1 MRLAWNLKK
10 VKLKIW
16 IMSESEFMIGMLRE
30 MASEL
35 REMRLEMA
43 RFRNEQREQ
52 KICSRFLTM
61 ADACEYLHISR
72 ATMTKR
78 LADGEISF
86 ATKKGK
92 SWLFPED
99 RLKAYAS
106 GMA

>member
-1 MRLAWNLKK
+1 MNESDMIRMLK
-10 VKLKIW
+10 
-16 IMSESEFMIGMLRE
+16 E

-35 REMRLEMA
+35 REVKLELMRL
-43 RFRNEQREQ
+43 RNETREQ

>member
-1 MRLAWNLKK
+1 MSDDPIFMKLLKDMA
-10 VKLKIW
+10 LEIR
-16 IMSESEFMIGMLRE
+16 MLRQD
-30 MASEL
+30 L
-35 REMRLEMA
+35 QRLQNTVE
-43 RFRNEQREQ
+43 E
-52 KICSRFLTM
+52 KKTKSRFLTM

-92 SWLFPED
+92 AWLFPED

-106 GMA
+106 GMV